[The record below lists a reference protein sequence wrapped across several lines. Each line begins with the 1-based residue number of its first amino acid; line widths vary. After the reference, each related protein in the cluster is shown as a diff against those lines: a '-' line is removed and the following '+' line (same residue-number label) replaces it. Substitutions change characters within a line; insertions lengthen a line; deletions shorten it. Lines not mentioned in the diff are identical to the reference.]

1 VEASSRS
8 ETGAAVRESQ
18 ATSFEAV
25 ALPHVDAAYALA
37 RRILRDDHDAQ
48 DAVQEAY
55 LRAYRHFQ
63 AFRGGDARA
72 WLLAIVR
79 NAALTH
85 LRRLGRQRALEPL
98 ERAEPLASPEDDPE
112 VALIRAAGREHVRRA
127 VDQLAPEFR
136 EVILLREMEGLSYRE
151 MAERI
156 GVPQGTI
163 MSRLA
168 RAREQLRRALG
179 RVRAEG
185 GMP

>member
-1 VEASSRS
+1 MEASSRS
-8 ETGAAVRESQ
+8 GTGAPVRGSQ

-25 ALPHVDAAYALA
+25 ALPHLDAAYALA

-55 LRAYRHFQ
+55 LRAYRHFH

-85 LRRLGRQRALEPL
+85 LRRLGRRRLDQPL
-98 ERAEPLASPEDDPE
+98 EQAEPVASPDDDPE
-112 VALIRAAGREHVRRA
+112 VALMRAAGRQEVRRA

-136 EVILLREMEGLSYRE
+136 EVILLREMQGLSYRE

-179 RVRAEG
+179 RAEG
-185 GMP
+185 GTP